1 MSQGKLINA
10 NFTANPRFSL
20 EPCRGGVRADG
31 FQLTL
36 AGKIGARY
44 EIDTA
49 TSLGNWAPIATV
61 TNSFGTSQFTDLS
74 ATNGLQRFCRV
85 HLAP

>member
-20 EPCRGGVRADG
+20 GPCRGGVRADG

-74 ATNGLQRFCRV
+74 ATNGLQRFYRV